1 MMTAIR
7 PGHPGAPF
15 EPGIARAM
23 YRHLLV
29 PVDASDAG
37 IEALGH
43 AVELAHS
50 IGARITFFHL
60 RTVAA
65 AGGRAQARST
75 AHQVTADEREWELF
89 SKAEAAARA
98 QGVFCACS
106 GAAGESGLAI
116 TALARERQCD
126 LVCVTA
132 DWAVPAAHAIP
143 VLTCPVHRESIA
155 ARVIGRLL
163 EGHRA
168 LADAVHM
175 SLAVIR
181 SAALAGC
188 TVPNGVLRTLIRDL
202 RDLQL
207 SRMHNQEEGWLF
219 RKLRERTS
227 ALEADLGELERQ
239 HARAEQI
246 LADLAAH
253 PEREPPLDAPELD
266 RGISDYARVI
276 WEHQGRTEGV
286 ILPAARRYFTD
297 ADWDEIEAA
306 FDLGVRTGHF
316 RRYVGETPRS
326 GSSE

>member
-1 MMTAIR
+1 
-7 PGHPGAPF
+7 
-15 EPGIARAM
+15 M

-60 RTVAA
+60 RPAPG
-65 AGGRAQARST
+65 AGGCAHTRST
-75 AHQVTADEREWELF
+75 VYEVTAEEREWELF

-98 QGVFCACS
+98 QGVFSGCS
-106 GAAGESGLAI
+106 SAAGEPSRAILAV
-116 TALARERQCD
+116 ARERQCD
-126 LVCVTA
+126 LICVMPGR
-132 DWAVPAAHAIP
+132 AVPAPGAIP
-143 VLTCPVHRESIA
+143 VLTCPVDRESVA
-155 ARVIGRLL
+155 ALVIGRLL
-163 EGHRA
+163 EDHRA
-168 LADAVHM
+168 VANAVHA

-181 SAALAGC
+181 SAALVGC
-188 TVPNGVLRTLIRDL
+188 AVPNGALRLLIRDL
-202 RDLQL
+202 RDVQL
-207 SRMHNQEEGWLF
+207 SRRKEEGWLF
-219 RKLRERTS
+219 RKLRERTC

-246 LADLAAH
+246 LADLAAQL
-253 PEREPPLDAPELD
+253 EREPPLDAPELD

-297 ADWDEIEAA
+297 ADWEEIDAA

-316 RRYVGETPRS
+316 RGYVGATPRS